1 VGWIDRPWNFCRAYR
16 GADPLSKKETPYR
29 SGNKKRTRWNR
40 CGAIS
45 GALAQFI
52 FNFTQNISPSVNV
65 ISRVL
70 CWGIL
75 GWGLGFGASFYV
87 PNYPAKRAMFAG
99 FTGGVIG
106 GVICVSLESTI
117 FGMLSEIMLGF
128 VIGLAISWVEE
139 ALREAWLTVI
149 WGPKETASISLGT
162 KPVVFGSTREAD
174 VYLPPGRGDVKVPP
188 VRAVIS
194 VENGQV
200 VLDDKAAGRRGV
212 LQHGSEI
219 TIDRLRVVVNIKQ

>member
-1 VGWIDRPWNFCRAYR
+1 
-16 GADPLSKKETPYR
+16 
-29 SGNKKRTRWNR
+29 
-40 CGAIS
+40 
-45 GALAQFI
+45 LA
-52 FNFTQNISPSVNV
+52 
-65 ISRVL
+65 RVL
-70 CWGIL
+70 GVTIL
-75 GWGLGFGASFYV
+75 GLFIGF
-87 PNYPAKRAMFAG
+87 
-99 FTGGVIG
+99 
-106 GVICVSLESTI
+106 
-117 FGMLSEIMLGF
+117 
-128 VIGLAISWVEE
+128 AIAFIEE

-174 VYLPPGRGDVKVPP
+174 VYLPPGRGDVKAPP

-194 VENGQV
+194 IENGQV